1 LVSVGVG
8 GRISSSSEQANSF
21 SYWLM
26 NKQSKLQ
33 ADYKFTKNVMVFK
46 KKKKKS
52 LFISLSF
59 LLVIFVANVFNS
71 KFFMDF
77 PVIDFAQ
84 HP

>member
-1 LVSVGVG
+1 LVSVGVSS
-8 GRISSSSEQANSF
+8 RISSSSEQANSF

-33 ADYKFTKNVMVFK
+33 ADYKFTKNVMVFFFL
-46 KKKKKS
+46 KS